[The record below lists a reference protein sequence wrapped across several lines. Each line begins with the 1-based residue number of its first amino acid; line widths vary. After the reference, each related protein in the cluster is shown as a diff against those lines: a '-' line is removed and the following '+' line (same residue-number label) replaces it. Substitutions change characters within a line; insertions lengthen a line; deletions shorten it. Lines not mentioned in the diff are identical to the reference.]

1 MKGLGSFGY
10 FIFLF
15 FFLRFRCTHSTMLA
29 SAFFRKITSWKT
41 TKYILGE
48 RHCFCLED
56 RGFSRSWRGS
66 SLDGHLRLGLLAFI
80 YQALLIPSGYGYGI
94 PRFIQA
100 AFLLPSS
107 FVLKIIYT
115 RLTRARNS
123 QHVLGGSGA
132 TFGDLLRVDVVHCN
146 MLWRRLFI

>member
-1 MKGLGSFGY
+1 M
-10 FIFLF
+10 
-15 FFLRFRCTHSTMLA
+15 
-29 SAFFRKITSWKT
+29 
-41 TKYILGE
+41 E
-48 RHCFCLED
+48 
-56 RGFSRSWRGS
+56 
-66 SLDGHLRLGLLAFI
+66 GHLRLGLLAFI
-80 YQALLIPSGYGYGI
+80 YQALLIPSGYGI

-100 AFLLPSS
+100 AFLLASS

-146 MLWRRLFI
+146 ML